1 MTIYRIDDIHKVEV
15 EGREDGGFDATFYER
30 MGGRWVKLDKES
42 WFSLDDLK
50 WEYGID

>member
-15 EGREDGGFDATFYER
+15 EGTEEGHFKAAFYER
-30 MGGRWVKLDKES
+30 MGGRWVKIDEET